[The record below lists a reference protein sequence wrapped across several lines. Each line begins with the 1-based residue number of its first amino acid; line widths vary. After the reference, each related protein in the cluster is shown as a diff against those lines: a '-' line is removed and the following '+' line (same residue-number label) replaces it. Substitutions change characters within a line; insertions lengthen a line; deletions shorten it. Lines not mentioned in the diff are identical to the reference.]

1 VDGGVHLVSDDA
13 RGGHFT
19 TRALRA
25 AGIPVHEPRA
35 DNVDTRSYRSSTED
49 DRADWIEHTVLS

>member
-1 VDGGVHLVSDDA
+1 MHLVSDDA